1 MRAHQGVL
9 ICAEILEGRL
19 ASVTRELLGIGQRL
33 SDQLG
38 QEVWAALIGSAIPA
52 ELARECIYFGANRV
66 YVVDNPLLRDYLT
79 DSYVAVLE
87 GLAREL
93 RPDILLFG
101 QTSMGRDVAP
111 RLAYRL
117 DTGVTLDCIELSID
131 RETGLMRET
140 KPVYGGNAYA
150 VYVCQTKPQIAS
162 IRPKTMP
169 PAQRDESR
177 EGEVIPF
184 APDIKAATIRGK
196 VVERVKEEIAGI
208 NLEDADVVVCGG
220 RGIGGPEGFEQ
231 LKELA
236 ALLKG
241 AVGATRPA
249 CEDGWVPAHSQIG
262 LTGKVVSPKLYI
274 GVALSGSSQHL
285 AGISGSKNIV
295 AINKDPEAN
304 IFSVAHYGV
313 VGDYRKI
320 LAAFI
325 DKCKGGL

>member
-1 MRAHQGVL
+1 MQGHKAVL
-9 ICAEILEGRL
+9 ICGEILDGRL
-19 ASVTRELLGIGQRL
+19 ASITTELLGIGQRL

-66 YVVDNPLLRDYLT
+66 YIVDNPLFSDYLT
-79 DSYVAVLE
+79 DSYVAALE
-87 GLAREL
+87 GLLREIK
-93 RPDILLFG
+93 PDILLFG

-117 DTGVTLDCIELSID
+117 DTGVTLDCIDLSID
-131 RETGLMRET
+131 RETGLMQQT

-150 VYVCQTKPQIAS
+150 VYVCQAKPQIAS

-177 EGEVIPF
+177 EGKVIFFTPDLEVS
-184 APDIKAATIRGK
+184 AIRGRL
-196 VVERVKEEIAGI
+196 VERVKEDITGI
-208 NLEDADVVVCGG
+208 KLEDADAVVCGG
-220 RGIGGPEGFEQ
+220 RGIGGREGFVQ
-231 LKELA
+231 LEELA
-236 ALLKG
+236 RLLKG

-249 CEDGWVPAHSQIG
+249 CEDGWAPAHAQIG
-262 LTGKVVSPKLYI
+262 LTGKTVSPRLYI

-285 AGISGSKNIV
+285 AGISGSKHVV

-320 LAAFI
+320 LTAFI
-325 DKCKGGL
+325 DKCKGEL

>member
-9 ICAEILEGRL
+9 ICGEIVEGRL
-19 ASVTRELLGIGQRL
+19 SSITRELLGVGRRL

-38 QEVWAALIGSAIPA
+38 REVWAALIGSAIPA
-52 ELARECIYFGANRV
+52 ELARECICFGANKV
-66 YVVDNPLLRDYLT
+66 YVVDDPLFRDYLT
-79 DSYVAVLE
+79 DSYVAALE
-87 GLAREL
+87 KLVREL

-101 QTSMGRDVAP
+101 QTSMGRDAAP

-131 RETGLMRET
+131 RETGLMQQT

-162 IRPKTMP
+162 IRPKAVT
-169 PAQRDESR
+169 PAERDESR
-177 EGEVIPF
+177 EGEVILF
-184 APDIKAATIRGK
+184 APDVEASLIRGRL
-196 VVERVKEEIAGI
+196 VERVKEEIAGI
-208 NLEDADVVVCGG
+208 KLEDAEVVVCGG
-220 RGIGGPEGFEQ
+220 RGIGGREGFEK
-231 LKELA
+231 LEELA
-236 ALLKG
+236 RLLKG

-249 CEDGWVPAHSQIG
+249 CEDGWAPALSQIG
-262 LTGKVVSPKLYI
+262 LTGKMVSPKLYL

-304 IFSVAHYGV
+304 IFGEARYGV

-320 LAAFI
+320 LGAFI
-325 DKCKGGL
+325 DKCKEGL